1 MAHGVTVP
9 KRHRD
14 PRQNGKIPRIVLKL
28 LAAMKTE
35 LQAEKRKSISEL
47 HRSRYKRNSISKNA
61 DESRR
66 RRLAVDQALRRKHR
80 EQLITAKRFRHL
92 TQQEEYESAG
102 EEEGSIDII

>member
-1 MAHGVTVP
+1 MVV
-9 KRHRD
+9 
-14 PRQNGKIPRIVLKL
+14 RIAEWHHFL
-28 LAAMKTE
+28 LSMKTE
-35 LQAEKRKSISEL
+35 IQAEKRKSISEL

-66 RRLAVDQALRRKHR
+66 RRLAIDQALRRKHR

-102 EEEGSIDII
+102 EDDG